1 MPRMQTAEEREQAQ
15 LNMSDPSGMSAAA
28 AAAGAKQRDLN
39 LGTMWRDIKKN
50 LYAIICIAIS
60 AGLIAYI
67 FLLKSQTPVYTVQ
80 ATYVVTAT
88 GYNNSAIQNLNT
100 ANEVAY
106 NFSRIVTSSEMA
118 SIIAKEMGDGKVGG
132 IISANI
138 VEETN
143 LLQVRVT
150 SADPRRAF
158 LIIRSIMNNQK
169 MILNYLSD
177 RVRLSVLVS
186 PDVPERASGLG
197 NPTRRA
203 VQVSLIVLALL
214 LALTAVL
221 SYLRD
226 TIRSSKDI
234 ENKLDINCL
243 GTIGHEEK
251 IRTRSKKYMQS
262 MLITRPTVSFPYT
275 ESIHRISR
283 KIRNRMH
290 KDGSKILMVT
300 SVTENEG
307 KSTVISNLAL
317 SLSAAGRKV
326 LLMDLDMRKP
336 SLYKIFEVEDTQ
348 IDALGKVLSG
358 EPGTGDLVQ
367 VLSKEHLSV
376 IFNTKEY
383 SRSTELLSGERLK
396 VLLEYLKDRFDYI
409 LIDTP
414 PMQTVADAEVIAGVA
429 DASLLVIRE
438 HQVPVPALLEA
449 LDDLRDSNA
458 KPIGCVLNDSYG
470 DIGESLGGY
479 QYGSDYGYRYGKG
492 YGKYYGRYFGRYAEQ
507 GSGRSGSGRH
517 KSTTS

>member
-1 MPRMQTAEEREQAQ
+1 MPRIQAADEREQAQ
-15 LNMSDPSGMSAAA
+15 LNTENVSGVRDVPP
-28 AAAGAKQRDLN
+28 AGGPARRELN
-39 LGTMWRDIKKN
+39 LGTMWRDIRRS
-50 LYAIICIAIS
+50 LYAIVCLAVS

-67 FLLKSQTPVYTVQ
+67 FFLKSQTPVYTVQ

-106 NFSRIVTSSEMA
+106 NFSKIVTSSEMA
-118 SIIAKEMGDGKVGG
+118 SIIAKELGDGRVGG
-132 IISANI
+132 TISANI

-143 LLQVRVT
+143 LLQLRVT
-150 SADPRRAF
+150 SEDPRRAF

-186 PDVPERASGLG
+186 PDIPERAAGLAD
-197 NPTRRA
+197 PAKRA
-203 VQVSLIVLALL
+203 VQATLIAAAAL
-214 LALTAVL
+214 LALAALL

-234 ENKLDINCL
+234 ENKLDITCL

-251 IRTRSKKYMQS
+251 ARTRRKKTMQS

-290 KDGSKILMVT
+290 RDGSKILMVT

-317 SLSAAGRKV
+317 SLSAAGKKV

-336 SLYKIFEVEDTQ
+336 SLYKIFEVEDAQ
-348 IDALGKVLSG
+348 IDALGKVLMG
-358 EPGTGDLVQ
+358 ESGTGDLVQ
-367 VLSKEHLSV
+367 VLSKERLNV

-396 VLLEYLKDRFDYI
+396 VLLEYLKEQFDYI

-429 DASLLVIRE
+429 DASLMVIRE
-438 HQVPVPALLEA
+438 HQVPAAAILEA
-449 LDDLRDSNA
+449 LDSLRDSHA
-458 KPIGCVLNDSYG
+458 RPIGCVLNDSYG

-492 YGKYYGRYFGRYAEQ
+492 YGKYYGRYYGRYADQ
-507 GSGRSGSGRH
+507 GKRG
-517 KSTTS
+517 

>member
-1 MPRMQTAEEREQAQ
+1 MPRIQESNEQEQAQ
-15 LNMSDPSGMSAAA
+15 LNTDNPSGARVMAHAEELQ
-28 AAAGAKQRDLN
+28 QRELN
-39 LGTMWRDIKKN
+39 LGTMWRDIRSR
-50 LYAIICIAIS
+50 LYAIVCLAVS

-67 FLLKSQTPVYTVQ
+67 VFLKSQTPVYTVQ

-106 NFSRIVTSSEMA
+106 NFSKIVTSSEMA
-118 SIIAKEMGDGKVGG
+118 SIISKELGDGRVGG
-132 IISANI
+132 TISASI

-143 LLQVRVT
+143 LLQLRVT
-150 SADPRRAF
+150 SEDPRRAF

-186 PDVPERASGLG
+186 PDVPERASGLVAPG
-197 NPTRRA
+197 KRA
-203 VQVSLIVLALL
+203 VQVFLIALAVL
-214 LALTAVL
+214 LALTALL
-221 SYLRD
+221 SYMRD

-251 IRTRSKKYMQS
+251 IRTRRKKKNVQS
-262 MLITRPTVSFPYT
+262 MLITRPTISFSYT

-283 KIRNRMH
+283 KVRNRMH

-300 SVTENEG
+300 SVMENEG
-307 KSTVISNLAL
+307 KSTVISNLSL

-336 SLYKIFEVEDTQ
+336 SLYKIFEVEDTN
-348 IDALGKVLSG
+348 IDVLGKVLMGESG
-358 EPGTGDLVQ
+358 SKDLIQ
-367 VLSKEHLSV
+367 ILSKEQLCV

-396 VLLEYLKDRFDYI
+396 ILLGYLKERFDYI

-414 PMQTVADAEVIAGVA
+414 PMQSVADAEVIAGVA
-429 DASLLVIRE
+429 DASLMVIRE
-438 HQVPVPALLEA
+438 HQVPVPAILEA
-449 LDDLRDSNA
+449 LDSLRDSHA

-470 DIGESLGGY
+470 DLGEKLGGY
-479 QYGSDYGYRYGKG
+479 QYGSDYGYRYGSG
-492 YGKYYGRYFGRYAEQ
+492 YGKYYGRYYGRYAEY
-507 GSGRSGSGRH
+507 GKRG
-517 KSTTS
+517 K

>member
-1 MPRMQTAEEREQAQ
+1 MPRMQAADEREQAQ
-15 LNMSDPSGMSAAA
+15 LNTDNMSGARVMTP
-28 AAAGAKQRDLN
+28 AGGLQQRDLN
-39 LGTMWRDIKKN
+39 LGTILRDVRKS
-50 LYAIICIAIS
+50 LYTLLCLAIS

-67 FLLKSQTPVYTVQ
+67 IFLKIQIPVYTVQ

-100 ANEVAY
+100 ANEVAN
-106 NFSRIVTSSEMA
+106 NFSKIVTSSEMA
-118 SIIAKEMGDGKVGG
+118 SIISKELGDGKVGG
-132 IISANI
+132 TISASI

-143 LLQVRVT
+143 LLQLRVT
-150 SADPRRAF
+150 SEDPRRAF

-186 PDVPERASGLG
+186 PDVPERASGVAEPGKKAL
-197 NPTRRA
+197 
-203 VQVSLIVLALL
+203 QVFLIALAIL
-214 LALTAVL
+214 LALTALL

-226 TIRSSKDI
+226 TVRSSKDI

-251 IRTRSKKYMQS
+251 IRTRRKKKSVQS

-300 SVTENEG
+300 SVMENEG

-336 SLYKIFEVEDTQ
+336 SLYKIFEVEDTN
-348 IDALGKVLSG
+348 IDTLGKVLMG
-358 EPGTGDLVQ
+358 ESGTGDLVQ
-367 VLSKEHLSV
+367 VLSKEHLCV

-396 VLLEYLKDRFDYI
+396 VLLEYLKGRFDYI

-414 PMQTVADAEVIAGVA
+414 PMQSVADAEVIAGVA
-429 DASLLVIRE
+429 DASLMVIRE
-438 HQVPVPALLEA
+438 HQVPVPAILEA
-449 LDDLRDSNA
+449 LDSLRDSHA
-458 KPIGCVLNDSYG
+458 QPIGCVLNDSYG

-479 QYGSDYGYRYGKG
+479 QYGSDYGYRYGRG
-492 YGKYYGRYFGRYAEQ
+492 YGKYYGRYYGRYAEQ
-507 GSGRSGSGRH
+507 RKRG
-517 KSTTS
+517 K

>member
-1 MPRMQTAEEREQAQ
+1 MPRMQTVEEREQAQ
-15 LNMSDPSGMSAAA
+15 LNTQEPSGIRTAA
-28 AAAGAKQRDLN
+28 AAAGPQQRDLN

-106 NFSRIVTSSEMA
+106 NFSRIVTSSEMS
-118 SIIAKEMGDGKVGG
+118 SIIAKEMGDGRVGG
-132 IISANI
+132 TISANI

-150 SADPRRAF
+150 SDDPRRAF

-203 VQVSLIVLALL
+203 VQVSLIALALL

-251 IRTRSKKYMQS
+251 IRTRSKKSMQS

-348 IDALGKVLSG
+348 IDALGKVLNG
-358 EPGTGDLVQ
+358 ESGTGDLVQ
-367 VLSKEHLSV
+367 VLSKENLCV

-396 VLLEYLKDRFDYI
+396 VLLEYLRDRFDYI

-449 LDDLRDSNA
+449 LDGLRDSNA

-492 YGKYYGRYFGRYAEQ
+492 YGKYYGRYYGRYAEQ